1 MQPKVKSKK
10 KKYKHNRE
18 EEGFMLRSSTLT
30 SKVKQIKKK
39 RALVAHVCSGA
50 SVVSAHC
57 VEGVMVVAENHLGDG
72 GGEHGAVVIREGYF
86 CLICKKRKSSN

>member
-1 MQPKVKSKK
+1 
-10 KKYKHNRE
+10 
-18 EEGFMLRSSTLT
+18 MLRSSTLT

-72 GGEHGAVVIREGYF
+72 GGEHGAVVIRDHEATKFSTTDGF
-86 CLICKKRKSSN
+86 SSLHL